1 MKALFYPRLAWT
13 GIKNNRRLYLPYIL
27 TCIGMVAM
35 FYIMLSLS
43 TGEFLDTMRGGAT
56 LGNVLGLGAG
66 VIGFFAVLF
75 LFYTNSFLIRR
86 RKKEFGLYNILG
98 MGKRNIARVLFSETL
113 ILAAVSLVFGLIL
126 GAALS
131 KLAELGLAFFVES
144 DAGYNFTVYPTAMG
158 YTVLLFVC
166 IFLLLF
172 FKSVGQ
178 VGLSNPVELLHSESV
193 GEKPPKAN
201 WVFGILGIVLLAAAY
216 YISVT
221 IEQPVAAL
229 GWFFIAVLMVIAAT
243 YLLFIAGSVL
253 LCRIL
258 QKNKRYYYRKNHF
271 VSVSSMVY
279 RMKRNGAGLASICV
293 LSTMV
298 LVMILGA
305 GSLYFGAEDSLRAR
319 YPKSIT
325 VTTDYNPYDEK
336 TVYSAEKADM
346 IVSEVDNVVNDFGA
360 ALKNT
365 ERYTSA
371 TVACLLS
378 GGTLTANPE
387 LVNAADASTIKNV
400 CNVIFISLY
409 EYNRC
414 MNKSETLKDDEIF
427 IHCVRREYNGKTL
440 TLGKL
445 KYTVKKQLE
454 DMINNGRAAS
464 EMLPSVFVVMN
475 NPEKAY
481 DEVNSQFTSDTYFCC
496 PRLYYSFDTG
506 LSAERDI
513 ELADKISERLRDMDI
528 NGTGG
533 YYSRTVECREAER
546 ADFYGTYGGLFYLGI
561 ILSTVFLLATV
572 LIIYYKQITEGYEDE
587 SRFEIMQKVG
597 MTKRDIQKSINSQM
611 LTVFLLPLI
620 TAALHLCFA
629 FPMIR
634 RLLTLFNLNNVP
646 LMLIVLAGAVLVFGV
661 LYALIYKFT
670 SNSYF
675 AIVSG
680 KNESK

>member
-1 MKALFYPRLAWT
+1 MYRLLIVEDDRGIAEGVREQAEAWDIT
-13 GIKNNRRLYLPYIL
+13 ARIVTDFHNV
-27 TCIGMVAM
+27 MA
-35 FYIMLSLS
+35 
-43 TGEFLDTMRGGAT
+43 EFSRFD
-56 LGNVLGLGAG
+56 
-66 VIGFFAVLF
+66 
-75 LFYTNSFLIRR
+75 
-86 RKKEFGLYNILG
+86 
-98 MGKRNIARVLFSETL
+98 
-113 ILAAVSLVFGLIL
+113 
-126 GAALS
+126 
-131 KLAELGLAFFVES
+131 
-144 DAGYNFTVYPTAMG
+144 P
-158 YTVLLFVC
+158 
-166 IFLLLF
+166 
-172 FKSVGQ
+172 
-178 VGLSNPVELLHSESV
+178 H
-193 GEKPPKAN
+193 
-201 WVFGILGIVLLAAAY
+201 IVLLDISLPFFNGYHWCGEIRRVSNVPVIFISSAADNMNMIMAMNMG
-216 YISVT
+216 
-221 IEQPVAAL
+221 ADD
-229 GWFFIAVLMVIAAT
+229 FIAKP
-243 YLLFIAGSVL
+243 FDGSVL
-253 LCRIL
+253 IAKIQALLRRTYDFAPSVPVLEHKGAMLNTGDGSFLYKNEKIPLSKNEYRIL

-346 IVSEVDNVVNDFGA
+346 IVCEVDNVVNDFGA

-400 CNVIFISLY
+400 CNVIFISLD

-414 MNKSETLKDDEIF
+414 MNKSETLKDGEIF

-440 TLGKL
+440 TIGKL

-464 EMLPSVFVVMN
+464 EMVPSVFVVMN

-481 DEVNSQFTSDTYFCC
+481 DEVNSQFTSDRYFCC

-513 ELADKISERLRDMDI
+513 ELADKISERLRNMDI

-533 YYSRTVECREAER
+533 YYSRSVECREAER

>member
-1 MKALFYPRLAWT
+1 MKAVYPRLAFD
-13 GIKNNRRLYLPYIL
+13 GIRKNKRLYLPYIL
-27 TCIGMVAM
+27 TCIGTVTM
-35 FYIMLSLS
+35 FYIIHHLAAMPTLKSMPGGDSTAMILGMGFWVVAIFSLI
-43 TGEFLDTMRGGAT
+43 FL
-56 LGNVLGLGAG
+56 V
-66 VIGFFAVLF
+66 
-75 LFYTNSFLIRR
+75 YTNSFLMRR

-98 MGKRNIARVLFSETL
+98 MGKKNLSLVLLFETL
-113 ILAAVSLVFGLIL
+113 TVAAISVFSGIAA
-126 GAALS
+126 GIALS
-131 KLAELGLAFFVES
+131 KLAEAGLVYIINGEVS
-144 DAGYNFTVYPTAMG
+144 YKFTVSIDA
-158 YTVLLFVC
+158 VLDTLFIFGG
-166 IFLLLF
+166 IFLLLYL
-172 FKSVGQ
+172 KS
-178 VGLSNPVELLHSESV
+178 LISIWRLNAISLIKSENT
-193 GEKPPKAN
+193 GEKPPRAN
-201 WVFGILGIVLLAAAY
+201 YVLGIGGIILLAAAY
-216 YISVT
+216 YTAVS
-221 IEQPVAAL
+221 IESPLLAI
-229 GWFFIAVLMVIAAT
+229 GWFFVAVLAVIAGT
-243 YLLFIAGSVL
+243 YMIFISGSVM

-319 YPKSIT
+319 YPKEIN
-325 VTTDYNPYDEK
+325 VYADYDPYDEK
-336 TVYSAEKADM
+336 TAYSADKVDM
-346 IVSEVDNVVNDFGA
+346 LVREIDNTVKSCGVTPENI
-360 ALKNT
+360 
-365 ERYTSA
+365 ERYTAA
-371 TVACLLS
+371 TVTAMLS
-378 GGTLTANPE
+378 DGTLTANPE
-387 LVNAADASTIKNV
+387 LVNNADKNTMKNV
-400 CNVIFISLY
+400 CNVTFVGLD

-414 MNKSETLKDDEIF
+414 MNKNETLQDGEIF
-427 IHCVRREYNGKTL
+427 IHCVRRKYSDNTVAIGN
-440 TLGKL
+440 L
-445 KYTVKKQLE
+445 KYTVKKQID
-454 DMINNGRAAS
+454 DMINNGVAAAD
-464 EMLPSVFVVMN
+464 MLPTVFIVMKD
-475 NPEKAY
+475 PAKAY
-481 DEVNSQFTSDTYFCC
+481 DEVNSQFTSDSYFCR
-496 PRLYYSFDTG
+496 PRLYYGFDTG
-506 LSAERDI
+506 YSAVRDTD
-513 ELADKISERLRDMDI
+513 LADKINEKLRDMDI
-528 NGTGG
+528 EGNGGF
-533 YYSRTVECREAER
+533 YSSSVESREDKR
-546 ADFYGTYGGLFYLGI
+546 ADFYGMYGGLFYLGI

-634 RLLTLFNLNNVP
+634 RLLTLFNFNNVP

>member
-1 MKALFYPRLAWT
+1 MKAVYPRLAFD
-13 GIKNNRRLYLPYIL
+13 GIRKNKRLYLPYIL
-27 TCIGMVAM
+27 TCIGTVTM
-35 FYIMLSLS
+35 FYIIHHLAAMPALKSMPGGDS
-43 TGEFLDTMRGGAT
+43 TVMI
-56 LGNVLGLGAG
+56 LGLGVWVVA
-66 VIGFFAVLF
+66 FFSLIF
-75 LFYTNSFLIRR
+75 LVYTNSFLMRR

-98 MGKRNIARVLFSETL
+98 MGKKNLSLVLLFETL
-113 ILAAVSLVFGLIL
+113 TVAAISVLSGIAA
-126 GAALS
+126 GIALS
-131 KLAELGLAFFVES
+131 KLAESGLVYMVNGKVS
-144 DAGYNFTVYPTAMG
+144 YKFTVNVNA
-158 YTVLLFVC
+158 VLDTLLIFGG
-166 IFLLLF
+166 IFLLLYL
-172 FKSVGQ
+172 KS
-178 VGLSNPVELLHSESV
+178 LISIWRLNAISLIKSENT
-193 GEKPPKAN
+193 GEKPPRAN
-201 WVFGILGIVLLAAAY
+201 YVLGIGGIILLAAAY
-216 YISVT
+216 YMAVSIESPLLAIS
-221 IEQPVAAL
+221 
-229 GWFFIAVLMVIAAT
+229 WFFIAVLAVIAGT
-243 YLLFIAGSVL
+243 YMIFISGSVM

-336 TVYSAEKADM
+336 TVYSAEKADK
-346 IVSEVDNVVNDFGA
+346 IVSEVDNVVSAFGA
-360 ALKNT
+360 APKNT

-427 IHCVRREYNGKTL
+427 IHCVRRKYNNKTL
-440 TLGKL
+440 TIGEL
-445 KYTVKKQLE
+445 KYTVKKQLD

-464 EMLPSVFVVMN
+464 EMVPSMFVVMN

>member
-1 MKALFYPRLAWT
+1 MKAVYPRLAFD
-13 GIKNNRRLYLPYIL
+13 GIRKNKRLYLPYIL
-27 TCIGMVAM
+27 TCIGTVTM
-35 FYIMLSLS
+35 FYIIHHLAAMPALKSMPGGDS
-43 TGEFLDTMRGGAT
+43 TVMI
-56 LGNVLGLGAG
+56 LGLGVWVVA
-66 VIGFFAVLF
+66 FFSLIF
-75 LFYTNSFLIRR
+75 LVYTNSFLMRR

-98 MGKRNIARVLFSETL
+98 MGKKNLSLVLLFETL
-113 ILAAVSLVFGLIL
+113 TVAAISVLSGIAA
-126 GAALS
+126 GIALS
-131 KLAELGLAFFVES
+131 KLAESGLVYMVNGKVS
-144 DAGYNFTVYPTAMG
+144 YKFTVNVNA
-158 YTVLLFVC
+158 VLDTLLIFGG
-166 IFLLLF
+166 IFLLLYL
-172 FKSVGQ
+172 KS
-178 VGLSNPVELLHSESV
+178 LISIWRLNAISLIKSENT
-193 GEKPPKAN
+193 GEKPPRAN
-201 WVFGILGIVLLAAAY
+201 YVLGIGGIILLAAAY
-216 YISVT
+216 YMAVSIESPLLAIS
-221 IEQPVAAL
+221 
-229 GWFFIAVLMVIAAT
+229 WFFIAVLAVIAGT
-243 YLLFIAGSVL
+243 YMIFISGSVM

-319 YPKSIT
+319 YPKSIS

-346 IVSEVDNVVNDFGA
+346 IVSEVDNVVNDFGT

-365 ERYTSA
+365 
-371 TVACLLS
+371 
-378 GGTLTANPE
+378 
-387 LVNAADASTIKNV
+387 
-400 CNVIFISLY
+400 
-409 EYNRC
+409 
-414 MNKSETLKDDEIF
+414 
-427 IHCVRREYNGKTL
+427 
-440 TLGKL
+440 
-445 KYTVKKQLE
+445 VKKQIE

-464 EMLPSVFVVMN
+464 EMVPSVFVVMN

-481 DEVNSQFTSDTYFCC
+481 DEVNSQFKSDTYFCC

-513 ELADKISERLRDMDI
+513 ELADKISERLRDMD
-528 NGTGG
+528 NAGTGG